1 MRNNKNIDRADIK
14 IGMRVKIGL
23 PTSYVFHN
31 QKDRHKRLSWWKGK
45 IAEIY
50 PNGAFTVMVYPK
62 YFIGRIMVLPMHDYR
77 IVRQLK

>member
-1 MRNNKNIDRADIK
+1 MRNNKNIGRMYIK
-14 IGMRVKIGL
+14 IGMRVKIAL

-31 QKDRHKRLSWWKGK
+31 EKDRHKRLSWWKGK

-50 PNGAFTVMVYPK
+50 PNETFTVMVYQK

-77 IVRQLK
+77 IVKQLK

>member
-31 QKDRHKRLSWWKGK
+31 EKDRHKRLSW
-45 IAEIY
+45 
-50 PNGAFTVMVYPK
+50 
-62 YFIGRIMVLPMHDYR
+62 
-77 IVRQLK
+77 